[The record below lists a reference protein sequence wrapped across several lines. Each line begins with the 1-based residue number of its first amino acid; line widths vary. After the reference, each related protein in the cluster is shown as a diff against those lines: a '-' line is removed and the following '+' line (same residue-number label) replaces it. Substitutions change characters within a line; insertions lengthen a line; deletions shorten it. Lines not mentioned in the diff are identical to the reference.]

1 MATIDIANNVAVTQ
15 LVDPATLTATTN
27 SSSIDT
33 QFDNGSMLICNIGE
47 SGDTLSGSVYWT
59 LILQES
65 SDDSTF
71 SAVTSATSVTYGSVN
86 SSTGVFATIDAA
98 AEDDSVHVIGY
109 TGPERYVRVA
119 VTATGTHSNGTPI
132 GVSGVSSPIHRPASG
147 GNDGSP
153 TG

>member
-1 MATIDIANNVAVTQ
+1 MPMIDIANNSAVSQ

-27 SSSIDT
+27 STGLDL
-33 QFDNGSMLICNIGE
+33 QFDNGAMLITNIGE

-59 LILQES
+59 LILQDS
-65 SDDSTF
+65 TDDSTY
-71 SAVTSATSVTYGSVN
+71 SAVTTASYVTYGSVN

-98 AEDDSVHVIGY
+98 AEDDSVHTIGY
-109 TGPERYVRVA
+109 VGPNRYVRVA
-119 VTATGTHSNGTPI
+119 ITKTGTHSNGTPMSVT
-132 GVSGVSSPIHRPASG
+132 GVTAPIHKPASG